1 MRKRGGQKEKK
12 TMNYILQVDTSIRFK
27 ESPVLY
33 SEYVLPIFLVFIFS
47 FLLEM
52 IKMVDGNPGF

>member
-1 MRKRGGQKEKK
+1 MGKRGGRKEKK

-33 SEYVLPIFLVFIFS
+33 SEYVLPIFLVLIFS